1 MAEEQDE
8 ASKTEEPTPKKLEDA
23 KKKGQVAQ
31 SQEVK
36 HFFVLF
42 GGMLFILLFMPTVAG
57 NLAARFGSHVGNAH
71 QIPLDPSALGD
82 LFRSIMGDVLVIL
95 IVPTIIIIVCAIL
108 GGLVQN
114 GLMFTP
120 ESIKPKASKISPL
133 QGFKRLFSAKALFEF
148 AKGILKLGIVGL
160 IGFLVLWPELQ
171 SLELFAGL
179 PMPVFLERLWTLA
192 VRLMITVVAVV
203 AIIAALDWA
212 FQVQQ
217 YNKQQ
222 RMTKQ
227 EVKDEQ
233 KQTDGDPH
241 VKQRLR
247 QVRSERSRQRMMSSV
262 PTADVVVTNP
272 THYAVAMRYEAESM
286 GAPRVVAKGVDHIAQ
301 KIREVAEEHDIEIVE
316 NPPLARALYASVEID
331 QEIPPDQY
339 KAVAEVIS
347 YVFKLRN
354 RKVPQAGSPSE

>member
-42 GGMLFILLFMPTVAG
+42 GGLLFILIFGPSVAG
-57 NLAARFGSHVGNAH
+57 QLTSRFGTHIENVH
-71 QIPLDPSALGD
+71 HIPLDPSALGN
-82 LFRSIMGDVLVIL
+82 LFRAIMGDVLLIL
-95 IVPTIIIIVCAIL
+95 MVPTIIIMVCALL

-114 GLMFTP
+114 GLMFAP

-133 QGFKRLFSAKALFEF
+133 QGAKRLFSSKALFEF
-148 AKGILKLGIVGL
+148 GKGILKLGIVSL
-160 IGFLVLWPELQ
+160 IGFLVLWPDLQ

-179 PMPVFLERLWTLA
+179 PVPTFMDRLWNLSVT
-192 VRLMITVVAVV
+192 LMITVVSVV
-203 AIIAALDWA
+203 AIIAGLDWA

-247 QVRSERSRQRMMSSV
+247 QIRSERSRHRMMASV

-272 THYAVAMRYEAESM
+272 THYAVAMRYEADAM
-286 GAPRVVAKGVDHIAQ
+286 GAPRVVAKGADHVAQ
-301 KIREVAEEHDIEIVE
+301 KIREVAREHDIEIVE

-354 RKVPQAGSPSE
+354 RNVPPSGTASS